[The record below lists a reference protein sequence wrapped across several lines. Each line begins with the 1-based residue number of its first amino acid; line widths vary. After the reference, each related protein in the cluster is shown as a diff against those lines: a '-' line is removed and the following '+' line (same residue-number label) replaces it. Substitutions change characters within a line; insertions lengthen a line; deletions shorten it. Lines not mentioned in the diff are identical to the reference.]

1 MVGTRWLMTGLIAI
15 AALSLAACGSAA
27 ETNAGAAGP
36 AAAAQ
41 TAPAAAQCL
50 VRVTDSEGTT
60 LTLHLNGSQAAKD
73 LCAQLPLEIDVENY
87 STNEKI
93 FYPPQKLNT
102 ADTPMARPKVG
113 MVAYYAPWDNV
124 VFFYA
129 PLNGG
134 ELYELGYIEEDSSQI
149 ARLTG
154 RLRIEQIRP

>member
-36 AAAAQ
+36 AEAAQ
-41 TAPAAAQCL
+41 TAPAAAQL
-50 VRVTDSEGTT
+50 VRVTDSEGT
-60 LTLHLNGSQAAKD
+60 TLHLNGSQAAKD